1 VQAKQDTVVRA
12 NNRMSAL
19 ANQRAMKT
27 KLTSLAL
34 GLALSCAVTTHAQK
48 YSADELN
55 RRAME
60 RRAVEAVIWGMPAV
74 NYERMLQ
81 AASDNGAKLNQVVYW
96 SRPVN
101 WKNQTLTPNP
111 DTIYLNPFYDTSKG
125 PVVVEIPPADADHVI
140 VGSFDVAWQ
149 NALADVGPAGA
160 DKGSGAKYLIT
171 PPGYK
176 EDVPEGYIV
185 LPSET
190 YRGFVILRSNFKSRS
205 DADIKS
211 AVEHGKRVKVYPLGG
226 DPEST
231 VFVDAYDKPFDA
243 TIPYDAS
250 FFTLLDRFVQT
261 EPWLTRDKAMI
272 DTLKTIGIEKG
283 KPFQPDAKAKS
294 ILVKTVREAH
304 EVIALKYEKGFVP
317 PFLEGTHWSVPIPP
331 ETRDGLSNMF
341 ADPNEYGL
349 DGRAVMYHM
358 AYFSPKHFGAGQFY
372 LINISDNAGKPLD
385 GSRTYRLTVPPNAPI
400 EQYWSATAYDR
411 ETHALIR
418 GMSRP
423 SLASND
429 TTVQKNPDGSVDIY
443 FGPKAPAGKESNWV
457 PTDPKRQFELL
468 FRLYGPKKELFEKT
482 WKLPDVE
489 RVK

>member
-1 VQAKQDTVVRA
+1 MKSWLTALLLFGSVPAWAA
-12 NNRMSAL
+12 NAAAEDLSSEEL
-19 ANQRAMKT
+19 A
-27 KLTSLAL
+27 
-34 GLALSCAVTTHAQK
+34 
-48 YSADELN
+48 
-55 RRAME
+55 RRTIE

-81 AASDNGAKLNQVVYW
+81 AAIDNGAKPNQVVYW

-111 DTIYLNPFYDTSKG
+111 DTIYFNPFYDTTKG
-125 PVVVEIPPADADHVI
+125 PMVVEIPPASADHVI

-149 NALADVGPAGA
+149 NALADVGPAGE
-160 DKGSGAKYLIT
+160 DKGKGAKYLIT

-176 EDVPEGYIV
+176 ENVPVGYIV

-205 DADIKS
+205 DADIKA

-226 DPEST
+226 NPEST
-231 VFVDAYDKPFDA
+231 VFVDVYNKPFDA

-250 FFTLLDRFVQT
+250 FFTLLDRFVQA
-261 EPWLTRDKAMI
+261 EPWLMRDKVMI
-272 DTLKTIGIEKG
+272 DILRTIGIEKG
-283 KPFQPDAKAKS
+283 KPFKPDAKTKS
-294 ILVKTVREAH
+294 ILDQAAREAH
-304 EVIALKYEKGFVP
+304 EVIALKYENGFAP
-317 PFLEGTHWSVPIPP
+317 PFFAGTHWAVPIPAD
-331 ETRDGLSNMF
+331 TRDGLSSGF
-341 ADPNEYGL
+341 ADPNTYGV

-372 LINISDNAGKPLD
+372 LLNICDRDGKPLD
-385 GSRTYRLTVPPNAPI
+385 GNKTYRLTVPPNAPI

-411 ETHALIR
+411 QTHALIVA
-418 GMSRP
+418 MSRP

-429 TTVQKNPDGSVDIY
+429 TVVQKNPDGSVDIY

-457 PTDPKRQFELL
+457 PTDAKHQFELL
-468 FRLYGPKKELFEKT
+468 FRLYGPKKELFEST

-489 RVK
+489 EVK

>member
-1 VQAKQDTVVRA
+1 MKAA
-12 NNRMSAL
+12 ICL
-19 ANQRAMKT
+19 AFVLV
-27 KLTSLAL
+27 LTGCAPATTSGVDSTPQPAADLADRI
-34 GLALSCAVTTHAQK
+34 TH
-48 YSADELN
+48 S
-55 RRAME
+55 
-60 RRAVEAVIWGMPAV
+60 RAVEAVIWGIPAV
-74 NYERMLQ
+74 NYERMLE
-81 AASDNGAKLNQVVYW
+81 AAKANGAKLNQVVYW

-111 DTIYLNPFYDTSKG
+111 DTIYLNPFYDTSAG

-149 NALADVGPAGA
+149 NALADVGPAGG
-160 DKGSGAKYLIT
+160 DQGKGAKYLIT

-176 EDVPEGYIV
+176 EKAPDGYIV

-226 DPEST
+226 NPDST
-231 VFVDAYDKPFDA
+231 VYVDAYDKPFDA

-250 FFTLLDRFVQT
+250 FFELLNRFVQA
-261 EPWLTRDKAMI
+261 EPWLTRDRAMI
-272 DTLKTIGIEKG
+272 DPLRTIGIEKG
-283 KPFQPDAKAKS
+283 KQFNADEKTRR
-294 ILVKTVREAH
+294 ILDEAAREAH
-304 EVIALKYEKGFVP
+304 EVIAMKYEKGFEP
-317 PFLEGTHWSVPIPP
+317 PFFAGTHWGVPIPK
-331 ETRDGLSNMF
+331 EAVDGISSTF
-341 ADPNEYGL
+341 AEPNEYGV

-358 AYFSPKHFGAGQFY
+358 GYFSAKHLGTGQFY
-372 LINISDNAGKPLD
+372 LLNIKDRASKPLE
-385 GSRTYRLTVPPNAPI
+385 GSKTYRLAVPANAPI
-400 EQYWSATAYDR
+400 EQYWSVTAYDR
-411 ETHALIR
+411 QTHALIV

-429 TTVQKNPDGSVDIY
+429 TSVQKNADGSTDIY
-443 FGPKAPAGKESNWV
+443 FGPAAPAGKESNWV

-468 FRLYGPKKELFEKT
+468 FRLYGPKKDLFEKT

-489 RVK
+489 EVK

>member
-1 VQAKQDTVVRA
+1 MRVIRRKEADKQDNHLGRKEI
-12 NNRMSAL
+12 NL
-19 ANQRAMKT
+19 KT
-27 KLTSLAL
+27 KLINLAV
-34 GLALSCAVTTHAQK
+34 ALLLLSAAYAQNK
-48 YSADELN
+48 NSDDLTQ
-55 RRAME
+55 
-60 RRAVEAVIWGMPAV
+60 RAVECRAIDAVIWGMPAV

-81 AASDNGAKLNQVVYW
+81 AAMDNGAKLNQVVYW

-101 WKNQTLTPNP
+101 SQNQTLTPNP
-111 DTIYLNPFYDTSKG
+111 DTIYLNPFYDTKNG
-125 PVVVEIPPADADHVI
+125 PVVVEIPPADANHVI

-160 DKGSGAKYLIT
+160 DKGKGAKYLII

-176 EDVPEGYIV
+176 ENTPNGYIV

-190 YRGFVILRSNFKSRS
+190 YRGFVILRSNFKSHS

-211 AVEHGKRVKVYPLGG
+211 AVEHAKRVKVYPLGG

-243 TIPYDAS
+243 TIPYDAA
-250 FFTLLDRFVQT
+250 FFELLDRFVQA

-272 DTLKTIGIEKG
+272 DSLKTIGIEKG
-283 KPFQPDAKAKS
+283 KPFKPDEKIRS
-294 ILVKTVREAH
+294 ILNNAVREAH
-304 EVIALKYEKGFVP
+304 DLIALKYENGFVP
-317 PFLEGTHWSVPIPP
+317 PFFDGTHWGLPVPP
-331 ETRDGLSNMF
+331 ETRDGLGNMF
-341 ADPNEYGL
+341 ADPNQYGL

-358 AYFSPKHFGAGQFY
+358 AYFSPKVFGGGQFY
-372 LINISDNAGKPLD
+372 LMNISDRAGKPLE
-385 GSRTYRLTVPPNAPI
+385 GNKTYCLTVPTNAPI

-411 ETHALIR
+411 QTHALIR
-418 GMSRP
+418 GMSRS

-429 TTVQKNPDGSVDIY
+429 TAVQKNSDGSTGIY
-443 FGPKAPAGKESNWV
+443 FGPTAPAGKESNWV

-489 RVK
+489 EVK